1 MISNQRPSYAP
12 IASKEDLRLNSLLF
26 NFPTE
31 PVTFWFS
38 KEDRDDVPLT
48 PLTLQLFPSNIETI
62 FPGIG
67 NADTIYTS
75 FTRKLDG
82 FTPLAIDFEI
92 GRAHV

>member
-12 IASKEDLRLNSLLF
+12 IASEKDLRLNSLLF

-48 PLTLQLFPSNIETI
+48 PLTLQLFPSNIGGDIPE
-62 FPGIG
+62 
-67 NADTIYTS
+67 NM
-75 FTRKLDG
+75 
-82 FTPLAIDFEI
+82 
-92 GRAHV
+92 GRDNLWFL